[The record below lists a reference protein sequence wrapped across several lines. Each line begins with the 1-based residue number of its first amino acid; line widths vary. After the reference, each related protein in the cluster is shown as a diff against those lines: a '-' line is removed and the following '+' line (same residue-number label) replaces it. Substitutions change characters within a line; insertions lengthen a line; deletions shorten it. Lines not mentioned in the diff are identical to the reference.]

1 MGRGVRRNVVTP
13 LVGIRVGLHP
23 FHHIIRPLRAS
34 PGAFH
39 MKVTAPLVCAIAV
52 ATITFLIATELLM
65 ITHLNQVLVVT
76 ILGDQVRAALE
87 GPQLLLIGVVL
98 LTALLTVGLCTTLL
112 LRGRR
117 QEIALLAM
125 VGWERRSV
133 LLRVLRDVGWSA
145 VLSGEVGALL
155 ALIVMA
161 FPPVWLMISVVI
173 GGPLF
178 GVLLVGIVTTSIA
191 WRELKRVA
199 TWR

>member
-1 MGRGVRRNVVTP
+1 
-13 LVGIRVGLHP
+13 
-23 FHHIIRPLRAS
+23 
-34 PGAFH
+34 
-39 MKVTAPLVCAIAV
+39 
-52 ATITFLIATELLM
+52 
-65 ITHLNQVLVVT
+65 
-76 ILGDQVRAALE
+76 
-87 GPQLLLIGVVL
+87 
-98 LTALLTVGLCTTLL
+98 
-112 LRGRR
+112 
-117 QEIALLAM
+117 M

-161 FPPVWLMISVVI
+161 LTSAFPPAWLMISVVI

>member
-1 MGRGVRRNVVTP
+1 
-13 LVGIRVGLHP
+13 
-23 FHHIIRPLRAS
+23 
-34 PGAFH
+34 
-39 MKVTAPLVCAIAV
+39 
-52 ATITFLIATELLM
+52 
-65 ITHLNQVLVVT
+65 
-76 ILGDQVRAALE
+76 
-87 GPQLLLIGVVL
+87 LLIGVVL

-133 LLRVLRDVGWSA
+133 LLRVLHDVGWSA

-161 FPPVWLMISVVI
+161 LTSAFPPALLMISVVI

-178 GVLLVGIVTTSIA
+178 GVLLVGMVTTSIA
-191 WRELKRVA
+191 WGELKRVA

>member
-1 MGRGVRRNVVTP
+1 
-13 LVGIRVGLHP
+13 
-23 FHHIIRPLRAS
+23 
-34 PGAFH
+34 
-39 MKVTAPLVCAIAV
+39 
-52 ATITFLIATELLM
+52 M

-76 ILGDQVRAALE
+76 ILGSQVRTALE

-133 LLRVLRDVGWSA
+133 LWRVLRDVEWSA

-161 FPPVWLMISVVI
+161 LTSAFPPAWLMISVVI

-191 WRELKRVA
+191 WGELKRVA

>member
-1 MGRGVRRNVVTP
+1 MT
-13 LVGIRVGLHP
+13 
-23 FHHIIRPLRAS
+23 
-34 PGAFH
+34 
-39 MKVTAPLVCAIAV
+39 
-52 ATITFLIATELLM
+52 
-65 ITHLNQVLVVT
+65 THLNQVLVVT
-76 ILGDQVRAALE
+76 ILGNQVRAALE

-133 LLRVLRDVGWSA
+133 LLRVLRDVEWSA

-161 FPPVWLMISVVI
+161 LNSAFPPAWLMISVVI

-178 GVLLVGIVTTSIA
+178 GVLLVGLVTTCIA
-191 WRELKRVA
+191 WGELKRVA